1 MYTDRNFRTKK
12 DLKAAVLAGDVS
24 VYQPGV
30 SSSEVRDGMGSVE
43 GPHFPE
49 PHRFYARVTVKGG
62 VIPKGSKVS

>member
-49 PHRFYARVTVKGG
+49 PHRFYARVTVKSG

>member
-24 VYQPGV
+24 VYQPGGFPL
-30 SSSEVRDGMGSVE
+30 RDGAGVVE
-43 GPHFPE
+43 GPKFPE